1 MTVYQKVLVELDKNS
16 SIKTQYNN
24 LVKLM
29 HSSEDKQL
37 RSLIIAWLNVLSN
50 AEHYR
55 VGKMSSHL
63 TQLLNTNAC
72 VKQDLR
78 DYCNDIIWSKKP
90 EWQVLAERYGW
101 RPPV

>member
-1 MTVYQKVLVELDKNS
+1 MTIYQKVLVELDKNS

-37 RSLIIAWLNVLSN
+37 RSLINDWLNVLAN
-50 AEHYR
+50 AECYQVR
-55 VGKMSSHL
+55 KLPNRL
-63 TQLLNTNAC
+63 TQYVNTNSYI
-72 VKQDLR
+72 QQNLR
-78 DYCNDIIWSKKP
+78 DYCNDIIRSKKP
-90 EWQVLAERYGW
+90 EWQILAERYGW